1 MDALY
6 FRRVS
11 SRHRFEKKRSVY
23 LRVARRPRGPHARN
37 VGGFP
42 HLAYGTPRKL
52 PKPERLPG
60 RVVVLDVAFAANA
73 GGASYEQVTLPF
85 IEALGER
92 LAMWV
97 DHHDHERHAEYD
109 NDPRFV
115 LRTKAQH
122 GACPEMVTPARVE
135 AAGPIDTI
143 CCHLDFDGL
152 CSAAKWIRGGFEPY
166 EGADDD
172 ARAIDT
178 RLGEPS
184 ERARVLDRAL
194 RARPRDEALR
204 GLMVRYLADGATDA
218 AIYRDFQRAARAL
231 QAMEREAKRLSA
243 RYEVRR
249 GLAICDATRREG
261 PYDKTEL
268 LLIGQRL
275 APISLVHDETTVTVA
290 ASFDSG
296 IDLVSALG
304 LNGGMP
310 TRVSVAAKKLDEV
323 IEVLSSFEATGL
335 SG

>member
-1 MDALY
+1 MAALH
-6 FRRVS
+6 FRFVS
-11 SRHRFEKKRSVY
+11 PRHRFGKNRSGY
-23 LRVARRPRGPHARN
+23 PRVAWRPGGPHARI
-37 VGGFP
+37 VGSFP

-52 PKPERLPG
+52 PKPDSLPG

-73 GGASYEQVTLPF
+73 GGASYEKTTLPF
-85 IEALGER
+85 IKGLGPR
-92 LAMWV
+92 LAMWI
-97 DHHDHERHAEYD
+97 DHHDHDRHGDYSD
-109 NDPRFV
+109 DPRFI

-122 GACPEMVTPARVE
+122 GACPELVTPERVA
-135 AAGPIDTI
+135 AAGAIDTI

-152 CSAAKWIRGGFEPY
+152 CSAAKWIRGGVEPY
-166 EGADDD
+166 RGADAD

-184 ERARVLDRAL
+184 ERARILDRAV
-194 RARPRDEALR
+194 RAQPRNEALR
-204 GLMVRYLADGATDA
+204 GLMVRYLADGANDA
-218 AIYRDFQRAARAL
+218 ALYAEFQNAAEAL

-243 RYEVRR
+243 RYEVR
-249 GLAICDATRREG
+249 GNLAICDATRRSG

-290 ASFDSG
+290 AGFDSG

-310 TRVSVAAKKLDEV
+310 TRVSVAAKQLDEV
-323 IEVLSSFEATGL
+323 IEILGRFEVAD
-335 SG
+335 

>member
-1 MDALY
+1 MAG
-6 FRRVS
+6 FHFGFVS
-11 SRHRFEKKRSVY
+11 PRHRFGKNRSGH
-23 LRVARRPRGPHARN
+23 RPVAPYGGGPHAQK

-42 HLAYGTPRKL
+42 YLAYGTPRKL
-52 PKPERLPG
+52 PKPDSLPG

-73 GGASYEQVTLPF
+73 GGASYEKTTLPF
-85 IEALGER
+85 IRGLGSR

-97 DHHDHERHAEYD
+97 DHHDHDRHSDYAD
-109 NDPRFV
+109 DPRFI

-122 GACPEMVTPARVE
+122 GACPEMVTPARVV
-135 AAGPIDTI
+135 AAGPVDTV
-143 CCHLDFDGL
+143 CCHSDFDGL
-152 CSAAKWIRGGFEPY
+152 CSAAKWIRGGIEPY

-194 RARPRDEALR
+194 RARPHDEALR
-204 GLMVRYLADGATDA
+204 GLIVRYLADGARDA
-218 AIYRDFQRAARAL
+218 AMYREFQGAAEAL
-231 QAMEREAKRLSA
+231 RAMERESKRLA
-243 RYEVRR
+243 AKYEVR
-249 GLAICDATRREG
+249 GDLAICDARRRDG

-268 LLIGQRL
+268 LLIGQQL

-290 ASFDSG
+290 ARFDSG

-310 TRVSVAAKKLDEV
+310 TRVSVAAKRLDEV
-323 IEVLSSFEATGL
+323 LAILGRFEPAR
-335 SG
+335 

>member
-1 MDALY
+1 MAALH
-6 FRRVS
+6 FRFVS
-11 SRHRFEKKRSVY
+11 PRHRFGKNRSGY
-23 LRVARRPRGPHARN
+23 PRVAPSPGGPHARI
-37 VGGFP
+37 VGSFP

-52 PKPERLPG
+52 PKPDSLPG

-73 GGASYEQVTLPF
+73 GGASYKGTTLPF
-85 IEALGER
+85 IKGLGSR
-92 LAMWV
+92 LAMWI
-97 DHHDHERHAEYD
+97 DHHDHERHPDYAA
-109 NDPRFV
+109 DPRFV

-122 GACPEMVTPARVE
+122 GACPELVTPERVA

-152 CSAAKWIRGGFEPY
+152 CSAAKWIRAGVEPY
-166 EGADDD
+166 AGADAD

-204 GLMVRYLADGATDA
+204 GLMVRYLADGASDA
-218 AIYRDFQRAARAL
+218 ALYREFQSAAEAL

-243 RYEVRR
+243 RYEVH
-249 GLAICDATRREG
+249 GKLAICDATRRDG

-290 ASFDSG
+290 AGFDSG

-310 TRVSVAAKKLDEV
+310 TRVSVAAKRLDEV
-323 IEVLSSFEATGL
+323 IEILGRFEVAE
-335 SG
+335 

>member
-1 MDALY
+1 MAGLH
-6 FRRVS
+6 FRFVS
-11 SRHRFEKKRSVY
+11 PRHRFGKNRSRHRP
-23 LRVARRPRGPHARN
+23 VAPNGGWPHARD
-37 VGGFP
+37 VGDFP

-52 PKPERLPG
+52 PKPGSLPG

-73 GGASYEQVTLPF
+73 GGASFEKTTLPF
-85 IEALGER
+85 IEGLGSR

-97 DHHDHERHAEYD
+97 DHHDHDRHSDYAD
-109 NDPRFV
+109 DPRFV

-122 GACPEMVTPARVE
+122 GACPEMVTPERVA
-135 AAGPIDTI
+135 AAGPVDTI

-152 CSAAKWIRGGFEPY
+152 CSAAKWIRAGVEPY

-178 RLGEPS
+178 RLGEPT

-194 RARPRDEALR
+194 RGRPRDEALR
-204 GLMVRYLADGATDA
+204 GLMVRYLADGASDA
-218 AIYRDFQRAARAL
+218 SIYREFQLAAETLHAR
-231 QAMEREAKRLSA
+231 EREAKRLA
-243 RYEVRR
+243 ATYEVR
-249 GLAICDATRREG
+249 GDLAICDARRRDG

-290 ASFDSG
+290 ARFDSG

-310 TRVSVAAKKLDEV
+310 TRVSVAAKRLDEV
-323 IEVLSSFEATGL
+323 LEVLGRFDVAP
-335 SG
+335 